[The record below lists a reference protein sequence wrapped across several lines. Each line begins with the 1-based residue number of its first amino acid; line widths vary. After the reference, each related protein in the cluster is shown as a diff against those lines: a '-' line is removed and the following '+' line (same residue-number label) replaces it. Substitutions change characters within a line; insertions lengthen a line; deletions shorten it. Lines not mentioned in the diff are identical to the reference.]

1 MYCKLSIDERRLR
14 RGEFKENPIYCMLYA
29 PLWRRRGNDLSPEEV
44 WIEAIGLAFKLKKI
58 DHTEVSMCVKE
69 QFEDLCDQ
77 YMCFRE
83 EDGSTTKRDLE
94 QSLHSAMMV
103 SFAAFLLLLN
113 VHPNADDHPYADVC
127 DTLGKLLSDLK
138 GFKELY
144 KEAKREEDEREKQG
158 KFIEVA
164 DFIEQIVIQEN
175 PLDQNQLVKA
185 RQMFGQFVEENKY
198 CDLLTMYA
206 NERMMARVN
215 DYNDH
220 CLQPE
225 LDLLRKQI
233 KEVEGNDGQNVE
245 YRNIIFAKTYED
257 KVSAIRHAIYPFISK
272 GTDHIDPKEQRQWLA
287 IVEPLKLIE
296 GLLIKH
302 DDKPKHKNCTNV
314 EICQQLREFFGKEF
328 PDVDFDKIPKSI
340 DAERKKWRENGVG
353 LSFGAW
359 HDYASAPLG
368 NPKYK
373 PLARIAER
381 VYGEIIRVKEG
392 K

>member
-1 MYCKLSIDERRLR
+1 
-14 RGEFKENPIYCMLYA
+14 
-29 PLWRRRGNDLSPEEV
+29 
-44 WIEAIGLAFKLKKI
+44 
-58 DHTEVSMCVKE
+58 
-69 QFEDLCDQ
+69 
-77 YMCFRE
+77 
-83 EDGSTTKRDLE
+83 
-94 QSLHSAMMV
+94 
-103 SFAAFLLLLN
+103 
-113 VHPNADDHPYADVC
+113 
-127 DTLGKLLSDLK
+127 
-138 GFKELY
+138 
-144 KEAKREEDEREKQG
+144 
-158 KFIEVA
+158 
-164 DFIEQIVIQEN
+164 
-175 PLDQNQLVKA
+175 
-185 RQMFGQFVEENKY
+185 MFGQFVEENKY

-215 DYNDH
+215 DKNDH